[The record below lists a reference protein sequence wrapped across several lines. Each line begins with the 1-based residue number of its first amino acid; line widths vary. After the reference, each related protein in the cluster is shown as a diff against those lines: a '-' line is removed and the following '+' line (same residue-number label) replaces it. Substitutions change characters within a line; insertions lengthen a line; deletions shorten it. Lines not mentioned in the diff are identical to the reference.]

1 MIVIVL
7 SLLVLI
13 RIKQYLSYFFFSY
26 SFSFMLFVTRV
37 YNGCVWDGMLAV
49 SVRGPTARVS
59 EMIKI
64 HLKNFFQLLLCPA
77 FTL

>member
-13 RIKQYLSYFFFSY
+13 LIKQYLSYFFFSY

-49 SVRGPTARVS
+49 STSRVS

-64 HLKNFFQLLLCPA
+64 NLKTFFQLLLCPA